1 MIHFP
6 TFGKI
11 DTMKHWILVPLAVVC
26 SLGTGLQAQ
35 QRRGYHAA
43 AKALKPDTTFENVLV
58 RRLFS
63 NEEASGFVIWVK
75 QEVPLHKHLNHSETV
90 SILGGRGRMRLGE
103 ETITV
108 RRGDIIFIPK
118 GTPHSV
124 KVESKTLKVLSVQAP
139 MFDGTDRVPL
149 TK

>member
-1 MIHFP
+1 
-6 TFGKI
+6 
-11 DTMKHWILVPLAVVC
+11 MKHWIVVPLAVAC
-26 SLGTGLQAQ
+26 SLGIRLQAQ
-35 QRRGYHAA
+35 QPRGYHAA
-43 AKALKPDTTFENVLV
+43 SKALKPDTTFENVLV

-75 QEVPLHKHLNHSETV
+75 QGVALHKHLSHSETV
-90 SILGGRGRMRLGE
+90 SILEGRGRMRLGE

-108 RRGDIIFIPK
+108 RKGDIIFIPK

-124 KVESKTLKVLSVQAP
+124 KVEGKPLKVLSLQAP

-149 TK
+149 TE